1 MNIKGLVDSHFKD
14 GKFHYDV
21 SSKELNEFI
30 KEFKQIN
37 ELKKMYKEGIGNRRE
52 LGEEILERAEDLK
65 KLMYIFE
72 RSLFRD
78 KEVYEYPFYIS
89 DFNKVLELLLALA
102 NKEKNEYTLKVF
114 QSSEIR
120 TFEITKKYCKSIEL
134 AGDIWVIG
142 KKDVLSSMDNTE
154 PYYGAKF
161 GNIMTKLVEDG
172 NSIVMITNNSYA
184 NNVIPHHNF
193 NCSNYKQFNVTGLI
207 SDLYC
212 YTFDDEL
219 NDAVNQLSNYINTY
233 GGNIDNISLDIILT
247 RIEDQ
252 EKTNDN
258 KVFQKKRNEI
268 EE

>member
-1 MNIKGLVDSHFKD
+1 MNIKTLVDSHYKD
-14 GKFHYDV
+14 GKFKYDV

-30 KEFKQIN
+30 KEFKLIN
-37 ELKKMYKEGIGNRRE
+37 ELKEMYKEGIGNRRE

-78 KEVYEYPFYIS
+78 KEVYEYPYNIS
-89 DFNKVLELLLALA
+89 DYSKVLELLLVLA
-102 NKEKNEYTLKVF
+102 NKENNEYTLKVF
-114 QSSEIR
+114 QSNNIR
-120 TFEITKKYCKSIEL
+120 SFEINHGYRESEEL
-134 AGDIWVIG
+134 EGDIWVIG
-142 KKDVLSSMDNTE
+142 KRDVLSNIDNTE

-161 GNIMTKLVEDG
+161 GNIMTKVVEDG

-193 NCSNYKQFNVTGLI
+193 NCSNYNQFNVSGLI

-212 YTFDDEL
+212 YTFDDDL
-219 NDAVNQLSNYINTY
+219 NNAVNQLSNYINTY
-233 GGNIDNISLDIILT
+233 GGDMDNISLDIILT
-247 RIEDQ
+247 RIEEQ

-258 KVFQKKRNEI
+258 KVFQKKEMK
-268 EE
+268 